1 MTKTTLASVGTRHAA
16 MNTWH
21 VVDATGRTL
30 GRMATDIATILMG
43 KHRPDYTPHMLVG
56 EGVIVINAD
65 KVKVTGNKAQTREY
79 TYWTGY
85 TGGLRHVKLADYLAQ
100 APEELIR
107 LSVRR
112 MLPKNQLARKMISR
126 LKVYRGDAHPHA
138 AQKPAAQKPA
148 AQKPAAQKPVGQ
160 KGGK

>member
-1 MTKTTLASVGTRHAA
+1 MTKTTLATVGTRHAA

-21 VVDATGRTL
+21 VVDAAGRTL
-30 GRMATDIATILMG
+30 GRMATEIATILMG
-43 KHRPDYTPHMLVG
+43 KHRPDYTPYMLVG

-65 KVKVTGNKAQTREY
+65 KIKVSGNKAETREY

-85 TGGLRHVKLADYLAQ
+85 PAGLRHVKLGDYMAKASDQLV
-100 APEELIR
+100 R

-126 LKVYRGDAHPHA
+126 LKVYRGESHMHA
-138 AQKPAAQKPA
+138 AQKPTVQTLTKATPKKGAAK
-148 AQKPAAQKPVGQ
+148 
-160 KGGK
+160 